1 MPPALRSLASEETA
15 KRNTMNHIQLTDAM
29 FRVLRDFIYEIS
41 GIFFAE
47 DSKTILESRLQQ
59 NIKRRQFSN
68 FGDYYYYLKYD
79 RGKEEEITLLIDA
92 ITIHET
98 YFFREKKQL
107 DTFMDEVMPELA
119 DRGRKN
125 GRIRIWSAGCA
136 TGEEPYTLA
145 MLFLEHRDFRDINVE
160 IYATDISRAALAV
173 ARRGIYR
180 ESSFR
185 SIDPYF
191 QRTYFTKEDAEYR
204 IMDKIKQPVVFLHLN
219 LYERERW
226 GLLPEMDAI
235 FCRNVIIYFD
245 AVSKRRAID
254 AFFQKLQPG
263 GFLLLGHSESL
274 IALSTD
280 FVLRHF
286 KNDLL
291 YQKPPDMKPN
301 YFDLLTPAK

>member
-1 MPPALRSLASEETA
+1 MNFTS
-15 KRNTMNHIQLTDAM
+15 MNHIQLTDAM

-47 DSKTILESRLQQ
+47 DGKSILESRLQQ
-59 NIKRRQFSN
+59 NLKRRQLTN
-68 FGDYYYYLKYD
+68 FGDYYYFLKYD
-79 RGKEEEITLLIDA
+79 RKKDEEIALLIDT

-107 DTFMDEVMPELA
+107 DTFMDEVLPELA

-145 MLFLEHRDFRDINVE
+145 MLFLERREFRDINVE
-160 IYATDISRAALAV
+160 IYATDISRAALAS
-173 ARRGIYR
+173 ARRGVYR
-180 ESSFR
+180 EPSFR
-185 SIDPYF
+185 AIDPYF
-191 QRTYFTKEDAEYR
+191 QKNYFVKEESEFR
-204 IMDKIKQPVVFLHLN
+204 IIDKVKQPVVFLHLN
-219 LYERERW
+219 LYEKERW

-245 AVSKRRAID
+245 AASKRRSID

-274 IALSTD
+274 LALSTD

-291 YQKPPDMKPN
+291 YQKPPNVQQN
-301 YFDLLTPAK
+301 YFDLLGPSK

>member
-1 MPPALRSLASEETA
+1 
-15 KRNTMNHIQLTDAM
+15 MNHIQLTDAM

-47 DSKTILESRLQQ
+47 DGKTILESRLQQ
-59 NIKRRQFSN
+59 NLKRRQLTN
-68 FGDYYYYLKYD
+68 FGDYYYFLKYD
-79 RGKEEEITLLIDA
+79 RKKDEEITLLIDT

-119 DRGRKN
+119 DRGRKT

-145 MLFLEHRDFRDINVE
+145 MLFLEHPEFRDINVE
-160 IYATDISRAALAV
+160 IYATDISRAALAS
-173 ARRGIYR
+173 ARRGVYR
-180 ESSFR
+180 EPSFR

-191 QRTYFTKEDAEYR
+191 QKNYFVKEEAEFR
-204 IMDKIKQPVVFLHLN
+204 IIDKVKQPIVFLHLN
-219 LYERERW
+219 LYEKERW

-245 AVSKRRAID
+245 AASKRRAID
-254 AFFQKLQPG
+254 AFFQKLQAG

-274 IALSTD
+274 LALSTD

-286 KNDLL
+286 QNDLL
-291 YQKPPDMKPN
+291 YQKPPNLQPN
-301 YFDLLTPAK
+301 YFDLSWPNK